1 MGIIAG
7 REVEVETEERVM
19 TMKIEEDM
27 MTREDMKTEE
37 VMMIEEAMKKRE
49 IMMTENIIP
58 KDGAEVKAVIDIVIL
73 VTMMIITMIMININI
88 VRIGGGGII
97 DELSMS
103 LYVICILFVAEK

>member
-1 MGIIAG
+1 M
-7 REVEVETEERVM
+7 
-19 TMKIEEDM
+19 
-27 MTREDMKTEE
+27 TEE

-88 VRIGGGGII
+88 VRIGGGGIT
-97 DELSMS
+97 DELSM
-103 LYVICILFVAEK
+103 LFYVICILFVGEYSQ